1 MQSDPVNFCKT
12 LTLLSLS
19 ICSVFAAILPAAVDA
34 KSADFFTC
42 EQDRKEVFVTIV
54 KNRNSGNIKELI
66 RWESKSIANPRSK
79 CWEVSARFQDFWS
92 KGNLNYLKISTDK
105 NQKTIVCGLPT
116 KTSTCNDRNKIF
128 ELSATNP
135 GKVYKELM
143 KKLRAERNDGG
154 IYQSA
159 NDDDEIIIDF
169 RSSIEQR

>member
-1 MQSDPVNFCKT
+1 MQSDPVNFCKI
-12 LTLLSLS
+12 LTLVSLS

-66 RWESKSIANPRSK
+66 RWESKSIANPSSK
-79 CWEVSARFQDFWS
+79 CWEVSARFQDLWS
-92 KGNLNYLKISTDK
+92 KGNLNYLKISTD
-105 NQKTIVCGLPT
+105 NNRKTIVCGLPT
-116 KTSTCNDRNKIF
+116 KASACNDRNKIF

-154 IYQSA
+154 IFQSS

-169 RSSIEQR
+169 RSSIEQQ